1 MHESRVRRWL
11 NCNRCRH
18 PLQSCLR
25 RSTSQRGRR
34 TKAVE
39 LEDIRPAIDYV
50 ASCTAVNSMAMFI
63 YAISYKFG
71 VAIRLD
77 TRVQTAHVSS
87 QDCWVRQCSQVRLPH
102 LVGRCDDYQVHT
114 CIRKTWRARGIF
126 SFRVMDCCWRVWHC
140 SFIMTKSSTSQRCV
154 VYAVC
159 WCINPRHCRR
169 MVWKCPVWRCRW

>member
-1 MHESRVRRWL
+1 MHHARKYVHDWTAIDVAIPYCHVKDVDFTTNL
-11 NCNRCRH
+11 VDVLKQWNLQNC
-18 PLQSCLR
+18 L
-25 RSTSQRGRR
+25 
-34 TKAVE
+34 
-39 LEDIRPAIDYV
+39 DYV
-50 ASCTAVNSMAMFI
+50 ASWTAVNSMAMFI
-63 YAISYKFG
+63 YDIPYKFN

-77 TRVQTAHVSS
+77 ARVQTAHVSS
-87 QDCWVRQCSQVRLPH
+87 QDCWQCSQVRLPH